1 MDNLQSYK
9 ITYQQL
15 KKLPWFCESE
25 EISNKI
31 KLCIFPVE
39 LVSFFQSLYEFS
51 KYLRPTVS

>member
-31 KLCIFPVE
+31 KLCIFPAE
-39 LVSFFQSLYEFS
+39 LVAYFKAYMN
-51 KYLRPTVS
+51 Y